1 MSEDPRWR
9 QVIRLFESLK
19 PAEGTPAGKE
29 FTDGLQK
36 FIASLEAIAADPAAA
51 SRDRSAAQ
59 RMLDQMAAVV
69 RGHTPELIRK
79 VVEMAGNAAAAPDA
93 RAEARR
99 LLDDITAR
107 MPAASDKLH

>member
-1 MSEDPRWR
+1 
-9 QVIRLFESLK
+9 VIRLFESLK
-19 PAEGTPAGKE
+19 PNEGAPAGKE

-51 SRDRSAAQ
+51 SQDRSAAQ